1 MNIAYVTI
9 GVALT
14 CFILYALDRK
24 SRGEQIDFAI
34 AGKFMV
40 LGGLL
45 GGGITYAS
53 SSGDI
58 LDGLKNVVPEIPI
71 VQDMF
76 VGAPTF

>member
-53 SSGDI
+53 SSGD
-58 LDGLKNVVPEIPI
+58 LLKVVVPEIPT